1 MATLVIDPYI
11 ETQIRAQ
18 RAKSG
23 ADRYDE
29 VWEGTYLMAPMPN
42 VQHQDLVAGLTAVLH
57 QVVVASGAGQ
67 VLPGANVSDREED
80 WTQNYR
86 CPDVV
91 VVLHGSRA
99 KNCVTHFCGGPDF
112 LVEIVS
118 PGDRSREKLQ
128 FYAKIGVREL
138 MIVDREP
145 WGLELYR
152 LDGDELKLAGTSR
165 LEEPAPLTSRVVPVS
180 FRLLPGDVRPQIE
193 VTHRGGV
200 QRWLV

>member
-1 MATLVIDPYI
+1 MATLVIDPLV
-11 ETQIRAQ
+11 EEQIRSD
-18 RAKSG
+18 RAARG

-42 VQHQDLVAGLTAVLH
+42 VEHQEVVAGLTAVLH
-57 QVVVASGAGQ
+57 QVVVASGAGH
-67 VLPGANVSDREED
+67 VLPGAIVTDREED
-80 WTQNYR
+80 WTHSYR

-91 VVLHGSRA
+91 VVLIGSRA
-99 KNCVTHFCGGPDF
+99 KNCATHFCGGPDF

-118 PGDRSREKLQ
+118 PEDRSREKLQ

-145 WGLELYR
+145 WSLELYR
-152 LDGDELKLAGTSR
+152 LDGNEMRLVGTSR
-165 LEEPAPLTSRVVPVS
+165 LEEPALLTSDVVPVS
-180 FRLLPGDVRPQIE
+180 FRLLPGAGRPQIE
-193 VTHRGGV
+193 ITHRDGV